1 MTVPVA
7 PGAPAGEAPPATPPV
22 PPPVPV
28 PAAPPAAPPAPVAPA
43 STDDTVARMAKIEAE
58 RDEWRQFSRKHERT
72 AEQLQGALDKQDA
85 LIRTLAEKA
94 GVEIDGAP
102 DPAKLAEQLTNAQQS
117 AQDRARELAIFRAAT
132 GVANA
137 DKLLDSRQFML
148 KTAGLDPAS
157 SDFADQVK
165 ALVAATVTAD
175 PTLAATVPPI
185 PAPAATPVPPPALPA
200 SSGAD
205 FSGAPPGDG
214 QWTQAD
220 AEAASEDALT
230 NAMAKGL
237 LRNLGMPPRRHGR
250 NR

>member
-28 PAAPPAAPPAPVAPA
+28 PAAPPAPVAPA
-43 STDDTVARMAKIEAE
+43 ATDDTVARMAKIEAE

-175 PTLAATVPPI
+175 PTLAATVPVV
-185 PAPAATPVPPPALPA
+185 PAPTTPVPPPALPA

-214 QWTQAD
+214 QWTDAD
-220 AEAASEDALT
+220 VAAATEEQMVKAMEA
-230 NAMAKGL
+230 GQ
-237 LRNLGMPPRRHGR
+237 LRNLGFSPRRHGR